1 MFALWP
7 QNKQIV
13 NLRIEIMKQTKM
25 RLVVALGVML
35 LLGGAVVIPQMRSSE
50 TLFTKNV
57 EAISSGESFWNT
69 WLWYKVWTDCTVH
82 KVEWITVSSGE
93 LKYDLNTVKYGNVNY
108 SGTPYKNVTT
118 QEYSEPGRKS
128 YCYDGRQLCASD
140 DCR

>member
-1 MFALWP
+1 
-7 QNKQIV
+7 
-13 NLRIEIMKQTKM
+13 MKQTKM

-35 LLGGAVVIPQMRSSE
+35 LLGTAVAIPQLRSSE
-50 TLFTKNV
+50 TLLTRNV

-69 WLWYKVWTDCTVH
+69 WLWHKVWTDCTVH
-82 KVEWITVSSGE
+82 KVEWITISSGE